1 MNNNINVKETYN
13 STKLNN
19 LVNSHKYDE
28 AINYID
34 KFDFSSNP
42 EFQNEM
48 LSYKLD
54 VESKKREYNALIK
67 KYNGKVSEVN
77 NIYDINNLTNY
88 GALLNMAY
96 SDTKSFDKNFSFEKT
111 HPSAYKSFRW
121 LDNGNTDKTISGMR
135 FKLPKNQVG
144 LFGIDWLVKD
154 IDPKD
159 LLNAKL
165 KESGLSIDNISNNKC
180 NIKED
185 NYYLYIDLNKNH
197 NNYGAIMEIIGSI
210 DAMYNRRKNKVIVN
224 PITYNIETGS
234 YEVGNNNINES
245 KITDSSDIYS
255 LDQPGINITNIT
267 PLTEWYNFITDE
279 KNKQIT
285 NINDLFEDEEKITT
299 IKTWSISELQKTA
312 NKKYVVSH
320 IKSNVYFGDKEW
332 YYKEGDEPFER
343 NGDADD
349 NKEIYD
355 DFMNEL
361 KSRQWNEI
369 EIGGGTIGG
378 EVGILIQINP
388 RADEDGK
395 PKGKAKQMFIPG
407 LLPELANIDGK
418 KRTDIRASKELNN
431 MDRFGSDYKYELANG
446 NTVYIDNANIVHYID
461 ANGNDFIDNSLDSRN
476 KLYNELN
483 KDYIK
488 KLSMIEATKFVSA
501 NGSITNETA
510 ENFAKIIALNT
521 GNELYPGVGI
531 IDLYNNIISDSDIFN
546 KRDEV
551 LKDSKNKFSYEV
563 YDKLNSIYEIYDY
576 IIREL
581 YNQYNLID

>member
-1 MNNNINVKETYN
+1 MNANEEIYN
-13 STKLNN
+13 STTLNN
-19 LVNSHKYDE
+19 LVNSHKYNE
-28 AINYID
+28 AIKYID
-34 KFDFSSNP
+34 KFDFSSDP
-42 EFQNEM
+42 KFQTEM
-48 LSYKLD
+48 LLYRED
-54 VESKKREYNALIK
+54 IASKGREYDALIK
-67 KYNGKVSEVN
+67 RYNGKVSKVN
-77 NIYDINNLTNY
+77 NIYDVDNLTNY

-96 SDTKSFDKNFSFEKT
+96 SDTKSLSKDFSFEKT

-121 LDNGNTDKTISGMR
+121 LDNGNTDKPISGMK
-135 FKLPKNQVG
+135 FILPKNQVG

-154 IDPKD
+154 IDPKE
-159 LLNAKL
+159 LLNTEL
-165 KESGLSIDNISNNKC
+165 RNLGLSIDNISNNKC
-180 NIKED
+180 TIEND
-185 NYYLYIDLNKNH
+185 DSYLYIYLDKSH
-197 NNYGAIMEIIGSI
+197 NNYGDIMKAIGSI
-210 DAMYNRRKNKVIVN
+210 DARYNRDDNKVIIN
-224 PITYNIETGS
+224 PIRYDIEKGK
-234 YEVGNNNINES
+234 YEELNTNINS
-245 KITDSSDIYS
+245 KIKDVATYS
-255 LDQPGINITNIT
+255 QDGQSANVTYSY
-267 PLTEWYNFITDE
+267 PLTEWYKFVTDE
-279 KNKQIT
+279 KTKQAI
-285 NINDLFEDEEKITT
+285 NINKLFEDEEKVTK

-343 NGDADD
+343 NGDADK

-369 EIGGGTIGG
+369 EIGGGTKGDK
-378 EVGILIQINP
+378 VGILIQINP

-431 MDRFGSDYKYELANG
+431 MDKFGSDYKYKLANG

-461 ANGNDFIDNSLDSRN
+461 SNGEDFIDNSLDSRN

-488 KLSMIEATKFVSA
+488 KLSMIEATKFVST
-501 NGSITNETA
+501 NGDITNETA

-521 GNELYPGVGI
+521 GNELYPNVEI
-531 IDLYNNIISDSDIFN
+531 VDIYNNIIFDSDIFN
-546 KRDEV
+546 KRNEV
-551 LKDSKNKFSYEV
+551 LKDYKNKFSYEV

-576 IIREL
+576 IIKEL